1 MRKNVLEYLEEAAVD
16 LPDKILFG
24 DEKRELTY
32 QEFRDLS
39 RRIGSGLIRA
49 MGNRRNRPVA
59 VLTDRSAGALPGFF
73 GTVYSGNFY
82 IPIDRRMPPDR
93 VRRML
98 GQVRA
103 ELLLALRADEGL
115 IRQWREALSR
125 GASGLPPETG
135 ACERGGPSLGTSAK
149 EPSGKEETGIPPVLY
164 LEELAKCREEPELLR
179 QVCQEQ
185 LDTDPL
191 YAIFTSGS
199 TGVPKAVLVS
209 HRSVLDLAD
218 QFREEF
224 GFDASCVFGNQA
236 PFDFDVSV
244 KDIYSTLRNRGT
256 MWVISQT
263 RFSFPGKLIQYLN
276 EKRINTIIWAVSAL
290 RILENLK
297 GFSGELPRFLR
308 TVCFSG
314 ETMPVKVLNYWKSYL
329 PDTRFV
335 NLYGPT
341 EITCNCTFYKV
352 EREFREGELLPIGR
366 PFQNSGVFL
375 LDGKEL
381 VTEPDCPGE
390 ICVRGTCLAL
400 GYYNDPERTRE
411 AFCQNPLNPHYPER
425 IYRTGDI
432 GKYNREGE
440 LVFLSRKDSQ
450 IKHMGHRIE
459 LGEVEAAVNGL
470 KEVEAGICH
479 YQQGQIILCYQAPR
493 PCQREILV
501 ELSQKLP
508 KYMCPTRFWW
518 HPKLPTNKNGK
529 IHRALLRDQCG
540 EWLAGT

>member
-1 MRKNVLEYLEEAAVD
+1 MRKNVLEYLEEAARAV
-16 LPDKILFG
+16 PDKVLFA
-24 DEKRELTY
+24 DEKTELTY
-32 QEFRDLS
+32 GEFRSLA
-39 RRIGSGLIRA
+39 RRIGSGLAHA
-49 MGNRRNRPVA
+49 MSGRRNQPIA
-59 VLTDRSAGALPGFF
+59 VFTDRSVQPLTGFF
-73 GTVYSGNFY
+73 GAVYSGNFY
-82 IPIDRRMPPDR
+82 IPIDRRMPPER
-93 VRRML
+93 IRLML
-98 GQVRA
+98 DQVKARA
-103 ELLLALRADEGL
+103 LLVTSSDEKIIRA
-115 IRQWREALSR
+115 
-125 GASGLPPETG
+125 
-135 ACERGGPSLGTSAK
+135 
-149 EPSGKEETGIPPVLY
+149 
-164 LEELAKCREEPELLR
+164 LEEEDSPLRMCDILGLEDLAQHPEEPDLLDQIQR
-179 QVCQEQ
+179 EQ

-199 TGVPKAVLVS
+199 TGIPKAVLVA

-224 GFDASCVFGNQA
+224 GFDETCVFGNQA

-244 KDIYSTLRNRGT
+244 KDIYSALRNQAA
-256 MWVISQT
+256 MQVISRM

-276 EKRINTIIWAVSAL
+276 EKKINTIIWAVSAL
-290 RILENLK
+290 RIVENLK
-297 GFSGELPRFLR
+297 GFSGELPRYLR

-314 ETMPVKVLNYWKSYL
+314 EAMPVKVLNYWKSYL
-329 PDTRFV
+329 PDVRFV

-375 LDGKEL
+375 LEEDEV
-381 VTEPDCPGE
+381 VTEPDHPGE

-400 GYYNDPERTRE
+400 GYYNDPGRTAE
-411 AFCQNPLNPHYPER
+411 AFCQNPLNPNYPER

-470 KEVEAGICH
+470 SLVEAGVCL
-479 YQQGQIILCYQAPR
+479 YQENQIILCYQSEK
-493 PCQREILV
+493 PCQKEILR
-501 ELSQKLP
+501 ELSSKLP

-518 HPKLPTNKNGK
+518 HRKLPVNKNGK
-529 IHRALLRDQCG
+529 IHRVLLAGQCG
-540 EWLAGT
+540 EWLAQGK